1 MKRIL
6 TTLLSASLLGSA
18 GLAAAADVEVM
29 TQNQYVGTE
38 LIGLVTEPD
47 FNVAVVNALQ
57 TRAASLPA
65 ERVAAL
71 AALISK
77 RSPAFAG
84 LQEVYRFTCYEQIPI
99 PGDGKGCDDQSIA
112 GAFTDQLDDTLAAL
126 GGRYVAAAEVV
137 NLDLPSDL
145 DLPPPLDQLPGIPVV
160 MADGTVILVGVVD
173 RDVIL
178 ARHDVAYQPIDF
190 TQLQAFVPGICAR
203 PSADG
208 CRYQVV
214 ASADLTLAVPFPPG
228 SITRTVRFERG
239 FVGIDTLV
247 DGAPYRF
254 VTTHLETRLE
264 SFGPLG
270 RYFQTAQATELHGT
284 LGVLEA
290 VSPQGRTIVVGD
302 FNSDPRDL
310 EDVPGIVPPYQIF
323 AQGGFTDVWT
333 LRPGTS
339 TGQGAPLVGLSCC
352 QDADL
357 GNHRSSL
364 YERIDLILALTPPRK
379 ALNVRLL
386 GESIADKTWPPALGV
401 WPSDHASVAARLRY

>member
-333 LRPGTS
+333 LRPGTA

-364 YERIDLILALTPPRK
+364 YERVDLILALTPPRK